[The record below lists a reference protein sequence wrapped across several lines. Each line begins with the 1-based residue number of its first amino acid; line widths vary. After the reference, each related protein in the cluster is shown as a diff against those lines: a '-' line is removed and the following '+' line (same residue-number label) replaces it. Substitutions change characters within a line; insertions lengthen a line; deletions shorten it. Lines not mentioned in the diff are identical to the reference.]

1 MQAFVRILGGGRT
14 LSEFH
19 HSVCRQ
25 SFPRYDPP
33 IGLMP
38 AACRAGGRLRRW
50 SDQVR
55 ALFRQAGHLL
65 QLVSRRLINSPRARV
80 RSWSTE
86 RLALP
91 SSDLA
96 FAHDELHLPQIA
108 SSRPAA

>member
-19 HSVCRQ
+19 HPVCRR

-65 QLVSRRLINSPRARV
+65 QLVSRRLINSPRAR
-80 RSWSTE
+80 
-86 RLALP
+86 LALP
-91 SSDLA
+91 SSNLA

-108 SSRPAA
+108 STRPAA